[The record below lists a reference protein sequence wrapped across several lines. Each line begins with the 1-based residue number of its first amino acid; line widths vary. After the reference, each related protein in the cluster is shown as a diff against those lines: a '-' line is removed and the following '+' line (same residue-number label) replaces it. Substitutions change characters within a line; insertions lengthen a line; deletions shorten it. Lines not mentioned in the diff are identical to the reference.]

1 MAGTGFFA
9 LWLAAWL
16 ATRKRK
22 DVDQTQIPHI
32 ALAAMAGLFIGAHLL
47 YGAVNFRIFIRAARD
62 HFSLIHSVTDFM
74 YLLAAIFG
82 GMVFYGGL
90 FGALVGAAW
99 YMKSLNL
106 PHNPYMDVIAFCIP
120 LFHGFARIGCFL
132 GGCCYGVEWQY
143 GVVFRNSLEASAN
156 GVPRFPV
163 QLLEAGLEFLL
174 FAVILLLFIK
184 NKLSGRLIYLYLLS
198 YSVIR
203 FFDEFLRGDK
213 IRGFVGPLST
223 SQFISVI
230 LFVAVISVA
239 AVRKS
244 RKGNAASQPSAYV

>member
-1 MAGTGFFA
+1 M
-9 LWLAAWL
+9 
-16 ATRKRK
+16 
-22 DVDQTQIPHI
+22 
-32 ALAAMAGLFIGAHLL
+32 
-47 YGAVNFRIFIRAARD
+47 
-62 HFSLIHSVTDFM
+62 
-74 YLLAAIFG
+74 
-82 GMVFYGGL
+82 
-90 FGALVGAAW
+90 
-99 YMKSLNL
+99 
-106 PHNPYMDVIAFCIP
+106 
-120 LFHGFARIGCFL
+120 
-132 GGCCYGVEWQY
+132 
-143 GVVFRNSLEASAN
+143 
-156 GVPRFPV
+156 

-174 FAVILLLFIK
+174 FAVILLLFFFFL
-184 NKLSGRLIYLYLLS
+184 LSGRLIYLYLLT